1 MAMKMMHAPSAERTG
16 EQGLNASEGTYISV
30 VIPVYG
36 SSATLRNLA
45 DRLFIVL
52 RQIGKPYEIVFVDDG
67 SPDDS
72 WGVLE
77 DLYGS
82 WSEHIVAI
90 RLMRNYGQHNALMC
104 GFRQAAGKYI
114 VTMDDD
120 LQHPPEE
127 IPQLLNAIQE
137 LELDLV
143 YGCYKKK
150 EHNAFRNLALTMI
163 SMFYRTVFDSA
174 IKTSSFR
181 VMTKELMESILSYS
195 LNFTFIDGLLAWN
208 TQRIGEVTVNHRKSA
223 TGRSRYSFRKL
234 VVLAFNMLTNFS
246 LIPLQIMSA
255 VGVIVAG
262 GGFFTALYYL
272 YQHLSSGI
280 PVPGFASIIVSVL
293 VLGGLQLLALG
304 IMGEYL
310 GRLHL
315 NVNRK
320 PQYTVRQ
327 TLSTSS
333 KAREM
338 IQVNTQVK
346 EATSSGV
353 RV

>member
-1 MAMKMMHAPSAERTG
+1 MHV
-16 EQGLNASEGTYISV
+16 SV
-30 VIPVYG
+30 VIPVYN
-36 SSATLRNLA
+36 AANTLRELVA
-45 DRLFIVL
+45 RLIAVLDRLGNQYDLIL
-52 RQIGKPYEIVFVDDG
+52 VDDG
-67 SPDDS
+67 SRDGS
-72 WGVLE
+72 WGVLQ
-77 DLYGS
+77 DLQRS
-82 WSEHIVAI
+82 HANRVVAI
-90 RLMRNYGQHNALMC
+90 QLMRNYGQHNALMC
-104 GFRQAAGKYI
+104 GFRHAAGNYI

-127 IPQLLNAIQE
+127 VPHLLNAIQE
-137 LELDLV
+137 RELDLV
-143 YGCYKKK
+143 YGCYKEKK
-150 EHNAFRNLALTMI
+150 HNALRNLAS
-163 SMFYRTVFDSA
+163 SMMSVFYKTVFNSA

-181 VMTKELMESILSYS
+181 VMTRELMESIFSYS

-208 TQRIGEVTVNHRKSA
+208 TQRIGEVAINHCESA

-234 VVLAFNMLTNFS
+234 VVLAFNMFTNFS

-262 GGFFTALYYL
+262 GGFVAALYYL
-272 YQHLSSGI
+272 YQYLSSGI
-280 PVPGFASIIVSVL
+280 PVPGYASIIVSVL

-304 IMGEYL
+304 IMGEYI

-338 IQVNTQVK
+338 IQVNTQAK